1 FKRIIK
7 EICRLYFIY
16 LKFTYKQKAIKFLR
30 REV

>member
-1 FKRIIK
+1 K